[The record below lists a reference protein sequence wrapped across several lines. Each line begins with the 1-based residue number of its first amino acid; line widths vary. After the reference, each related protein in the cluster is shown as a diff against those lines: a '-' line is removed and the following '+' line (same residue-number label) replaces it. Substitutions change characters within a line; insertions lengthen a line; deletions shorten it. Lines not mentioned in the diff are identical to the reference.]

1 MAKRQ
6 VEIGGLRLAKF
17 IAWFIYAVTVL
28 VELLLVTAFLLLLFG
43 ASPSAPFTRWVYRA
57 TNEVMEPFRGIFGTV
72 EGGTDSIL
80 DLSIL
85 FAMFI
90 YGIIAIAL
98 DAFVKWL
105 DHKIRYFK
113 AKERYEESLARA
125 QTPAYTPPAT
135 PPMPAAA
142 PPSVPPSGEGLPPP

>member
-1 MAKRQ
+1 MRCMSTRQ
-6 VEIGGLRLAKF
+6 VEITGLKLAKF

-28 VELLLVTAFLLLLFG
+28 VELVLVTAFVLLLFG
-43 ASPSAPFTRWVYRA
+43 ASPAAPFTRWVYRA
-57 TNEVMEPFRGIFGTV
+57 TNEIMEPFRGIFGTV

-113 AKERYEESLARA
+113 AKERYEETLARA
-125 QTPAYTPPAT
+125 QTPAYVPPPPTP
-135 PPMPAAA
+135 
-142 PPSVPPSGEGLPPP
+142 SIPPSGENLPPP